1 MKEFIT
7 KMLSADGEISSKR
20 IASLFVL
27 LNVVVLA
34 YVASFKNQG
43 VLPEYMFNALCLI
56 VGGGLGLTSLET
68 IFKKKDEKKDDTPT
82 E

>member
-1 MKEFIT
+1 MKEFLK

-20 IASLFVL
+20 VASLFVL
-27 LNVVVLA
+27 LNVVIMA
-34 YVASFKNQG
+34 YVASLKNNG

-56 VGGGLGLTSLET
+56 IGGGLGLTSIEA
-68 IFKKKDEKKDDTPT
+68 IFKKKDENNNTPS

>member
-1 MKEFIT
+1 MKEFLK

-20 IASLFVL
+20 VASLFVL
-27 LNVVVLA
+27 LNVVIIA
-34 YVASFKNQG
+34 YVASLKNNG

-56 VGGGLGLTSLET
+56 VGGGLGLTSIEA
-68 IFKKKDEKKDDTPT
+68 IFKKKDENKDNPPT

>member
-7 KMLSADGEISSKR
+7 KMFSADGEISSKR
-20 IASLFVL
+20 VASLFVL

-68 IFKKKDEKKDDTPT
+68 IFRKKKDENNNTPS